1 MSRTLTVDRR
11 WRGPSSSGNGGWT
24 CGSLAESLP
33 GAPAV
38 RVRLSIPPP
47 LDTPLTVLTEPA
59 TADHGRAATAYL
71 ADRLVARAVEVP
83 RVDPDHHPCPPVP
96 FDIAMA
102 AGTQFPGDAE
112 HPFPECYVCGT
123 SRAAEDGLH
132 LRTGLLPFRPG
143 QPRTGTAWIP
153 SAALDSG
160 DGRVDLATTW
170 AVLDCPGGWS
180 IGFGDRYMVLGTMT
194 ATVLH
199 RPRVTMPHVITGD
212 LLHDQG
218 KKALSSTA
226 LYDSAGTLLARA
238 TGLWITVR
246 TDPVSTG
253 TTVGGE

>member
-24 CGSLAESLP
+24 GGSLAESLP
-33 GAPAV
+33 GASAV

-47 LDTPLTVLTEPA
+47 LDTPMTVLAEPA
-59 TADHGRAATAYL
+59 TADHGRAATLYL

-83 RVDPDHHPCPPVP
+83 RVDPDHCPCAPVP
-96 FDIAMA
+96 FDVALA
-102 AGTQFPGDAE
+102 AAEKFPGDTE

-123 SRAAEDGLH
+123 SRAAQDGLH
-132 LRTGLLPFRPG
+132 LRTGPLPYLPDL
-143 QPRTGTAWIP
+143 PRTATAWLP
-153 SAALDSG
+153 SPDLDSG

-180 IGFGDRYMVLGTMT
+180 IGFDGRYMVLGTMT

-199 RPRVTMPHVITGD
+199 RPRVAAPHVITGD
-212 LLHDQG
+212 LLNDQG

-226 LYDSAGTLLARA
+226 LYDDSGTLLARA

-246 TDPVSTG
+246 PDSLSA
-253 TTVGGE
+253 EAAHRRE